1 MDAIPEV
8 PYRALN
14 PNLLK
19 GESVKFFIVT
29 SIMMMSMSAVAQSS
43 IPAMNNFKAAMKSI
57 VGDTKKAKDV
67 RLNVSKVDAGICGS
81 GGLSL
86 VATLEVVKHTRTFD
100 EKTGGVALVTSFVPV
115 KQQKEKPFA
124 IPLPQVVMS
133 GTTLYLFIEPGKSV
147 L

>member
-115 KQQKEKPFA
+115 KSWGVPLNMAQQLTATELA
-124 IPLPQVVMS
+124 AEIMADDQCL
-133 GTTLYLFIEPGKSV
+133 E
-147 L
+147 

>member
-115 KQQKEKPFA
+115 KSWE
-124 IPLPQVVMS
+124 IPLNMAQQLTATELAAEIMADDQC
-133 GTTLYLFIEPGKSV
+133 LE
-147 L
+147 